1 MSGLIADSTH
11 TMGVFQYANDEVTIG
26 NMDTVATGI
35 RNELLIWE
43 RADSRAV
50 GLVAHFDEH
59 YPHHFGQV
67 SAFARNWVT
76 ERLQQIRER
85 FERLG
90 ANVAESVLE
99 ELTRLEKQINDMQYP
114 FEPYSK

>member
-1 MSGLIADSTH
+1 
-11 TMGVFQYANDEVTIG
+11 MGAFQYANDEVTIG

-35 RNELLIWE
+35 RNEFLVWE

-59 YPHHFGQV
+59 YPHYFSQV

-85 FERLG
+85 FARPG
-90 ANVAESVLE
+90 ANVAGNVLE
-99 ELTRLEKQINDMQYP
+99 EVTRLEKQINDMRYP
-114 FEPYSK
+114 FEPYPK